1 MWNTAFKNYEVKAP
15 CYLKTFKDF
24 LPQSLLGPFLNTLSQ
39 LATLSKEIH
48 YEHFFFLKFSQ
59 CKLAFQENCLY
70 LQFFCSVFPGI
81 RNEYGDIRSIFS
93 YSFQMRQNTDQ
104 RKSEYGHFS
113 RSARSAFRS
122 LSNIYEGDLFKKT
135 ESFMFYLFTY

>member
-1 MWNTAFKNYEVKAP
+1 MWNTAFKKYEVKAP

-48 YEHFFFLKFSQ
+48 YEHFSFLKFSQ

-70 LQFFCSVFPGI
+70 FAVFLLRI
-81 RNEYGDIRSIFS
+81 SRHSKWIWRYTEYLFVFIP
-93 YSFQMRQNTDQ
+93 MRQNTDQ